1 MKRLKRGNLLLFPVG
16 ERGVKLRGESGVKL
30 RGESGVKRRGESGI
44 KAMSVKE
51 QNDREKMKTR

>member
-1 MKRLKRGNLLLFPVG
+1 MLFPVG